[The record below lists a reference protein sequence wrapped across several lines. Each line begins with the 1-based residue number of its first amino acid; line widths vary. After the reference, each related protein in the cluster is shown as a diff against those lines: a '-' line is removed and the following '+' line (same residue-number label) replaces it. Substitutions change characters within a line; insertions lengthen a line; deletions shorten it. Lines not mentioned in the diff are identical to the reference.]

1 MKRTDSLPRVLND
14 NQLYEL
20 LKKGNPTSLEHI
32 HLRYKRLLFW
42 LGKQMI
48 EDDFVVDTLVQDVFL
63 KLWLHRD
70 SIETPNHIVC
80 FLRFVLKRDCISYF
94 NAPKNKF
101 TRLIDSLERFENYQD
116 YLVGYD
122 PLQDKEHLLRQESD
136 QKDFDEV
143 KKVVNVLTP
152 KRRNLIR
159 LCLEYGFQYKAI
171 AEAMGSSI
179 KDTSNEV
186 NRAIDDLRKI
196 IKGSSFEQPQKKA
209 DNNEEKPDK
218 LSNLQLEILK
228 RRFEQKSSFTVIAR
242 QLKLPEKEVH
252 REFIDAYQFLQNRNT
267 SQISFRNGKI
277 NDYTYPKNS
286 DADRRS
292 FQ

>member
-1 MKRTDSLPRVLND
+1 MKKTDSLPRVLND
-14 NQLYEL
+14 DQLYEL

-70 SIETPNHIVC
+70 SIETPNHILG
-80 FLRFVLKRDCISYF
+80 FLRFVLKRDCITYF

-101 TRLIDSLERFENYQD
+101 NRLTTSLERFENYQD
-116 YLVGYD
+116 YLVGYN
-122 PLQDKEHLLRQESD
+122 PLQDKEHLLSQESD
-136 QKDFDEV
+136 QKKFDEV
-143 KKVVNVLTP
+143 KSVLNVLNP

-159 LCLEYGFQYKAI
+159 LCLQYGFQYKAI

-179 KDTSNEV
+179 KDISNEV

-196 IKGSSFEQPQKKA
+196 IKGSSFEQPQKEA
-209 DNNEEKPDK
+209 YDNPKQPAK
-218 LSNLQLEILK
+218 LSNRQLEILK
-228 RRFEQKSSFTVIAR
+228 RRFEQNSSFIVIAR
-242 QLKLPEKEVH
+242 ELKLSEKQVH
-252 REFIDAYQFLQNRNT
+252 LEFLYAYQVLQNRNT
-267 SQISFRNGKI
+267 SQIP
-277 NDYTYPKNS
+277 Y
-286 DADRRS
+286 
-292 FQ
+292 